1 MEALTLNSVY
11 PEWVTKGIFS
21 YLNALE
27 VPWKND
33 VSGNQLD
40 IIYHGSRSGNKIIG
54 SLIENYLD
62 NNNTVSNDN
71 KIIIAQAIYTI
82 YIKNWNALYK
92 TLSLEYNPIENY
104 SMTETENVQDT
115 HKGTLE
121 SNGNNTNTYTETA
134 IGNDTSNNQL
144 WGFNSTDS
152 VNSDKQTGDT
162 TRDVDS
168 TMDSTHKNTDRETKD
183 ITSDRTLKR
192 SGNIGVTTS
201 QQMIESER
209 QLWLWNFF
217 ESVFSDIDKILV
229 LKIY

>member
-1 MEALTLNSVY
+1 METLTLNDVY
-11 PEWVTKGIFS
+11 PEWITKGIFS

-33 VSGNQLD
+33 ITGNELD
-40 IIYHGSRSGNKIIG
+40 INYHGSRSGHKIIG
-54 SLIENYLD
+54 SLIENFLE
-62 NNNTVSNDN
+62 NNVVSDEN
-71 KIIIAQAIYTI
+71 KITIAQAIYTM

-104 SMTETENVQDT
+104 SMVETENIQDS
-115 HKGTLE
+115 HNGKIE
-121 SNGNNTNTYTETA
+121 SNSTDTNTNTENTVV
-134 IGNDTSNNQL
+134 NDIANNQL

-152 VNSDKQTGDT
+152 VNSDKQIGDT
-162 TRDVDS
+162 TRNVDGS
-168 TMDSTHKNTDRETKD
+168 VNSTHKNTDTETKD

>member
-1 MEALTLNSVY
+1 MVTLTLNDVY
-11 PEWVTKGIFS
+11 PEWITKGIFS

-33 VSGNQLD
+33 ITGNELD
-40 IIYHGSRSGNKIIG
+40 IIYHGSRSGHKLIG
-54 SLIENYLD
+54 SLIENFLE
-62 NNNTVSNDN
+62 NNVVSEEN
-71 KIIIAQAIYTI
+71 KITIAQAIYAL

-104 SMTETENVQDT
+104 SMTEIENVQDS
-115 HKGTLE
+115 HKGTVE
-121 SNGNNTNTYTETA
+121 SDSTDTNTNTENT
-134 IGNDTSNNQL
+134 IVNDTANNQL
-144 WGFNSTDS
+144 WSFNSTDS
-152 VNSDKQTGDT
+152 VNSDKQVGDT
-162 TRDVDS
+162 TRNVDGS
-168 TMDSTHKNTDRETKD
+168 TNSTHKNTDTETKD

>member
-1 MEALTLNSVY
+1 METLTLNSVY
-11 PEWVTKGIFS
+11 PEWITKGIFS

-62 NNNTVSNDN
+62 NNTVSDDN

-115 HKGTLE
+115 HKGTIE
-121 SNGNNTNTYTETA
+121 SNGNNTNTYTETTLV
-134 IGNDTSNNQL
+134 NDTSNNQL

-162 TRDVDS
+162 TRDVES

>member
-1 MEALTLNSVY
+1 METFTLNSVY
-11 PEWVTKGIFS
+11 PEWITKGIFS

-62 NNNTVSNDN
+62 NNTVSDDN

-121 SNGNNTNTYTETA
+121 SNGNNTNTYIETTLV
-134 IGNDTSNNQL
+134 NDTSNNQL

>member
-1 MEALTLNSVY
+1 METLTLNSVY

-33 VSGNQLD
+33 VSDNQLD

-62 NNNTVSNDN
+62 NNTVSDDN

-115 HKGTLE
+115 HKGTVE
-121 SNGNNTNTYTETA
+121 SNGNNTDTYIETT
-134 IGNDTSNNQL
+134 IVDNTSNNQL

-162 TRDVDS
+162 TRDVES

>member
-1 MEALTLNSVY
+1 METLTLNSVY

-62 NNNTVSNDN
+62 NNTVSDDN

-115 HKGTLE
+115 HKGTIE
-121 SNGNNTNTYTETA
+121 SNGNNTNTYTETTLV
-134 IGNDTSNNQL
+134 NNTSNNQL

-162 TRDVDS
+162 TRDVES

>member
-1 MEALTLNSVY
+1 MPTLTLNDVY
-11 PEWVTKGIFS
+11 PEWITKGIFS

-27 VPWKND
+27 VPWKSD
-33 VSGNQLD
+33 ISGNQLD
-40 IIYHGSRSGNKIIG
+40 IIYHGSRSGHKIIG
-54 SLIENYLD
+54 SLIENYLE
-62 NNNTVSNDN
+62 NNTVSDDN
-71 KIIIAQAIYTI
+71 KITIAQAIFSI

-104 SMTETENVQDT
+104 SMTETENVQDS
-115 HKGTLE
+115 HKGTVE
-121 SNGNNTNTYTETA
+121 SDSTDTNTNTENT
-134 IGNDTSNNQL
+134 IVNDTANNQL

-152 VNSDKQTGDT
+152 VNSDKQVGDT
-162 TRDVDS
+162 TRNVDGS
-168 TMDSTHKNTDRETKD
+168 TNSTHKNTDTETKD

-217 ESVFSDIDKILV
+217 ESVFSNIDKILV

>member
-1 MEALTLNSVY
+1 MVTLTLNDVY
-11 PEWVTKGIFS
+11 PEWITKGIFS
-21 YLNALE
+21 YLNALG

-33 VSGNQLD
+33 ITGNELD
-40 IIYHGSRSGNKIIG
+40 INYHGSRSGHKLIG
-54 SLIENYLD
+54 SLIENFLE
-62 NNNTVSNDN
+62 NNVVSEAN
-71 KIIIAQAIYTI
+71 KITIAQAIYAI

-115 HKGTLE
+115 HRGTLE
-121 SNGNNTNTYTETA
+121 SDGSDTNTNTENT
-134 IGNDTSNNQL
+134 IVNDTSNNQL

-152 VNSDKQTGDT
+152 VNSDKQIGDT
-162 TRDVDS
+162 TRNIDGS
-168 TMDSTHKNTDRETKD
+168 MNATHKNTDTETKD

>member
-1 MEALTLNSVY
+1 MMTLTLNDVY
-11 PEWVTKGIFS
+11 PEWITKGIFS
-21 YLNALE
+21 YLNALK

-33 VSGNQLD
+33 ITSNELD
-40 IIYHGSRSGNKIIG
+40 VNYHGSRSGYKLIG
-54 SLIENYLD
+54 SLIENFLE
-62 NNNTVSNDN
+62 NNVVSEEN
-71 KIIIAQAIYTI
+71 KITIAQAIYAM

-104 SMTETENVQDT
+104 SMTEIENVQDS
-115 HKGTLE
+115 HKGTLV
-121 SNGNNTNTYTETA
+121 SDSTDTNTNTENT
-134 IGNDTSNNQL
+134 IVNDTANNQL

-152 VNSDKQTGDT
+152 VNSDKQVGDT
-162 TRDVDS
+162 TRNVDGS
-168 TMDSTHKNTDRETKD
+168 INSTHKNTDTENKD

>member
-1 MEALTLNSVY
+1 METLTLNSVY
-11 PEWVTKGIFS
+11 SEWITKGIFS
-21 YLNALE
+21 YLNSLE

-33 VSGNQLD
+33 VPGNQLD
-40 IIYHGSRSGNKIIG
+40 AIYHGSRSGNKIIG
-54 SLIENYLD
+54 SLLENYLD
-62 NNNTVSNDN
+62 NNTVSDDN

-104 SMTETENVQDT
+104 SMTETENVQDS
-115 HKGTLE
+115 HNGTLE
-121 SNGNNTNTYTETA
+121 SNGTDTNTNTENT
-134 IGNDTSNNQL
+134 IVNDTSNNQL

-152 VNSDKQTGDT
+152 VNSDKQIGDT
-162 TRDVDS
+162 TKNVDGS
-168 TMDSTHKNTDRETKD
+168 MNTTHKNTDTETKN
-183 ITSDRTLKR
+183 ITSDRMLKR

>member
-1 MEALTLNSVY
+1 MGTLTLNSVY

-62 NNNTVSNDN
+62 NNTVSDDN

-121 SNGNNTNTYTETA
+121 SNGNNTNTYTETTLV
-134 IGNDTSNNQL
+134 NDTSNNQL

-162 TRDVDS
+162 TRDVES
-168 TMDSTHKNTDRETKD
+168 TMDNTHKNTDRETKD

>member
-1 MEALTLNSVY
+1 MGTLTLNSVY

-62 NNNTVSNDN
+62 NNTVSDDN
-71 KIIIAQAIYTI
+71 KIIIAQAIHTI

-121 SNGNNTNTYTETA
+121 SNGNNTDTYTETTLV
-134 IGNDTSNNQL
+134 NDTSNNQL

-162 TRDVDS
+162 TRDVES

>member
-1 MEALTLNSVY
+1 METLTLNSVY

-62 NNNTVSNDN
+62 NNTVSDDN

-121 SNGNNTNTYTETA
+121 SNGNNTNTYTETTLV
-134 IGNDTSNNQL
+134 NDTSNNQL

-162 TRDVDS
+162 TRDVES
-168 TMDSTHKNTDRETKD
+168 TVDNTHKNTDRETKD

>member
-1 MEALTLNSVY
+1 MVTLTLNNVY
-11 PEWVTKGIFS
+11 PEWITKGIFS

-27 VPWKND
+27 VPWKSD
-33 VSGNQLD
+33 ISGNQLD
-40 IIYHGSRSGNKIIG
+40 IIYHGSRSGHKIIG
-54 SLIENYLD
+54 SLIENYLE
-62 NNNTVSNDN
+62 NNTVSDDN
-71 KIIIAQAIYTI
+71 KITIAQSIFSI

-104 SMTETENVQDT
+104 SMTETENVQDS
-115 HKGTLE
+115 HKGTTE
-121 SNGNNTNTYTETA
+121 SDATDTDTNTETT
-134 IGNDTSNNQL
+134 IVNDTANNQL

-152 VNSDKQTGDT
+152 VNSDKQVSDI
-162 TRDVDS
+162 TRNVDG
-168 TMDSTHKNTDRETKD
+168 TRNATHKNTDTETKN

-217 ESVFSDIDKILV
+217 ENVFSDIDKILV

>member
-1 MEALTLNSVY
+1 MVTLKLNDVY
-11 PEWVTKGIFS
+11 PKWITKGIFS

-33 VSGNQLD
+33 ITGNELD
-40 IIYHGSRSGNKIIG
+40 INYHGFRSGHKIVG
-54 SLIENYLD
+54 SLIENFLE
-62 NNNTVSNDN
+62 NNVVSEEN
-71 KIIIAQAIYTI
+71 KITIAQAIYTL

-104 SMTETENVQDT
+104 SMTETENIQDT
-115 HKGTLE
+115 HRGTLE
-121 SNGNNTNTYTETA
+121 SDGSDTNTNTENT
-134 IGNDTSNNQL
+134 IVNDISNNQL

-152 VNSDKQTGDT
+152 VNSDKQIGDT
-162 TRDVDS
+162 TRNVDGS
-168 TMDSTHKNTDRETKD
+168 MNSTHKNTDTETKD
-183 ITSDRTLKR
+183 ITSYRTLKR

-209 QLWLWNFF
+209 QLWFWNFF
-217 ESVFSDIDKILV
+217 ENVFADIDKILV

>member
-1 MEALTLNSVY
+1 METLTLNSVY

-62 NNNTVSNDN
+62 NNTVSDDN

-121 SNGNNTNTYTETA
+121 SNGNNTNTYTETTLVD
-134 IGNDTSNNQL
+134 DTSNNQL

>member
-1 MEALTLNSVY
+1 METLTLNSVY

-62 NNNTVSNDN
+62 NNTVSDDN

-121 SNGNNTNTYTETA
+121 SNGNNTNTYTETT
-134 IGNDTSNNQL
+134 IVDDTSNNQL

-162 TRDVDS
+162 TRDVES

>member
-1 MEALTLNSVY
+1 MVTLTLNDVY
-11 PEWVTKGIFS
+11 PEWITKGIFS

-27 VPWKND
+27 VPWKSD
-33 VSGNQLD
+33 ISGNQLD
-40 IIYHGSRSGNKIIG
+40 IIYHGSRSGHKIIG
-54 SLIENYLD
+54 SLIENYLE
-62 NNNTVSNDN
+62 NNTVSDDN
-71 KIIIAQAIYTI
+71 KITIAQAIFSI

-104 SMTETENVQDT
+104 SMTETENVQDS
-115 HKGTLE
+115 HKGTTE
-121 SNGNNTNTYTETA
+121 SDATDTDTNSETT
-134 IGNDTSNNQL
+134 IVNDTANNQL

-152 VNSDKQTGDT
+152 VNSDKQVGDT
-162 TRDVDS
+162 TRN
-168 TMDSTHKNTDRETKD
+168 MDGTRNATHKNTDTETKN

>member
-1 MEALTLNSVY
+1 METLTLNSVY

-62 NNNTVSNDN
+62 NNTVSDDN

-121 SNGNNTNTYTETA
+121 SNGNNTNTYTETT
-134 IGNDTSNNQL
+134 IVDNTSNNQL

-162 TRDVDS
+162 TRDVES

>member
-1 MEALTLNSVY
+1 METLTLNSVY
-11 PEWVTKGIFS
+11 SEWITKGIFS

-62 NNNTVSNDN
+62 NNTVSDDN
-71 KIIIAQAIYTI
+71 KIIIVQAIYTI

-121 SNGNNTNTYTETA
+121 SNGNNTNTYTETTLV
-134 IGNDTSNNQL
+134 NDTSNNQL

-162 TRDVDS
+162 TRDVES

>member
-1 MEALTLNSVY
+1 METLTLNSVY
-11 PEWVTKGIFS
+11 PEWITKGIFS

-62 NNNTVSNDN
+62 NNTVSDDN

-121 SNGNNTNTYTETA
+121 SNGSNTNTYIETT
-134 IGNDTSNNQL
+134 IVDDTSNNQL

-162 TRDVDS
+162 TRDVES
-168 TMDSTHKNTDRETKD
+168 TIDNTHKNTDRETKD

>member
-1 MEALTLNSVY
+1 MVTLTLNDVY
-11 PEWVTKGIFS
+11 PEWVTNGIFS
-21 YLNALE
+21 YLNDLE

-33 VSGNQLD
+33 ITSNELD
-40 IIYHGSRSGNKIIG
+40 VNYHGSRSGHKLIG
-54 SLIENYLD
+54 SLIENFLE
-62 NNNTVSNDN
+62 NNVVSEEN
-71 KIIIAQAIYTI
+71 KITIAQAIYVM

-92 TLSLEYNPIENY
+92 TLLLEYNPIENY

-115 HKGTLE
+115 HRGTLE
-121 SNGNNTNTYTETA
+121 SDGSDTNTNTENT
-134 IGNDTSNNQL
+134 IVNDTSNNQL

-152 VNSDKQTGDT
+152 VNSDKQIGDT
-162 TRDVDS
+162 TRNIDGS
-168 TMDSTHKNTDRETKD
+168 MNATHKNKDTETKD

-217 ESVFSDIDKILV
+217 ESVFSDIDKILL

>member
-1 MEALTLNSVY
+1 MVTLTLNDVY
-11 PEWVTKGIFS
+11 PEWIARGIFS
-21 YLNALE
+21 YLNDLE

-33 VSGNQLD
+33 ITSNELD
-40 IIYHGSRSGNKIIG
+40 VNYHGSRSGHKLIG
-54 SLIENYLD
+54 SLIENFLE
-62 NNNTVSNDN
+62 NNVVSEEN
-71 KIIIAQAIYTI
+71 KITIAQAIYVM

-104 SMTETENVQDT
+104 SMTETENVQDS
-115 HKGTLE
+115 HRGTLE
-121 SNGNNTNTYTETA
+121 SNGTDSNINTENT
-134 IGNDTSNNQL
+134 IVNDTSNNQL

-152 VNSDKQTGDT
+152 VNSDKQIGDT
-162 TRDVDS
+162 TRTIDGS
-168 TMDSTHKNTDRETKD
+168 MNATHKNTDTETKD

-209 QLWLWNFF
+209 KLWLWNFF

>member
-1 MEALTLNSVY
+1 MVTLTLNDIYS
-11 PEWVTKGIFS
+11 EWITKGIFS

-33 VSGNQLD
+33 ITSNELD
-40 IIYHGSRSGNKIIG
+40 VNYHGSRSGHKLIG
-54 SLIENYLD
+54 SLIENFLE
-62 NNNTVSNDN
+62 NNIVSEEN
-71 KIIIAQAIYTI
+71 KITIAQAIYTM

-92 TLSLEYNPIENY
+92 TLLLEYNPIENY
-104 SMTETENVQDT
+104 SMTEIENVQDS
-115 HKGTLE
+115 HRGTLE
-121 SNGNNTNTYTETA
+121 SNGTDSNTNTENT
-134 IGNDTSNNQL
+134 ILNDISNNQL

-152 VNSDKQTGDT
+152 VNSDKQIGDT
-162 TRDVDS
+162 TKNIDGS
-168 TMDSTHKNTDRETKD
+168 MNATHKNTDTETKD
-183 ITSDRTLKR
+183 TTSDRTLKR

-217 ESVFSDIDKILV
+217 ESVFSDIDKTLV

>member
-1 MEALTLNSVY
+1 METLTLNSVY

-62 NNNTVSNDN
+62 NNTVSDDN
-71 KIIIAQAIYTI
+71 KIIIAQTIYTI

-121 SNGNNTNTYTETA
+121 SNGNNTNTYTETTLV
-134 IGNDTSNNQL
+134 NDTSNNQL

-162 TRDVDS
+162 TRDVES

>member
-1 MEALTLNSVY
+1 MVTMTLNDVY
-11 PEWVTKGIFS
+11 PDWITKGIFS

-33 VSGNQLD
+33 ITGNELD
-40 IIYHGSRSGNKIIG
+40 INYHGFRSGHKIVG
-54 SLIENYLD
+54 SLIENFLE
-62 NNNTVSNDN
+62 NNVVSDEN
-71 KIIIAQAIYTI
+71 KIIIAQAIYAM

-104 SMTETENVQDT
+104 SMLETENVQDS
-115 HKGTLE
+115 HKGTLK
-121 SNGNNTNTYTETA
+121 SNSTNTNTNTENT
-134 IGNDTSNNQL
+134 IVNDTSNNQL

-152 VNSDKQTGDT
+152 VNSDKQVGDT
-162 TRDVDS
+162 TRNVDES
-168 TMDSTHKNTDRETKD
+168 TNSTHENTDTEIKD
-183 ITSDRTLKR
+183 IISDRTLKR

-209 QLWLWNFF
+209 QLWFWNFF
-217 ESVFSDIDKILV
+217 ENVFADIDKILV

>member
-1 MEALTLNSVY
+1 METLTLNSVY

-62 NNNTVSNDN
+62 NNTVSDDN

-121 SNGNNTNTYTETA
+121 SNGNNTNTYTEVTLV
-134 IGNDTSNNQL
+134 NDTSNNQL

-162 TRDVDS
+162 TRDVES

>member
-1 MEALTLNSVY
+1 METLTLNSVY
-11 PEWVTKGIFS
+11 PEWITKGIFS

-62 NNNTVSNDN
+62 NNTVSDDN

-121 SNGNNTNTYTETA
+121 SNGNNTDTYIETT
-134 IGNDTSNNQL
+134 IVDDTSNNQL

-162 TRDVDS
+162 TRDVES

>member
-1 MEALTLNSVY
+1 MGTLTLNSVY

-62 NNNTVSNDN
+62 NNTVSDDN

-121 SNGNNTNTYTETA
+121 SNGNNTNTYIETT
-134 IGNDTSNNQL
+134 IVDNTSNNQL

-152 VNSDKQTGDT
+152 VNSDKQTGDS
-162 TRDVDS
+162 TRDVES
-168 TMDSTHKNTDRETKD
+168 TTDNTHKNTDRETKD

>member
-1 MEALTLNSVY
+1 METLTLNSVY
-11 PEWVTKGIFS
+11 PEWITKGIFS
-21 YLNALE
+21 YLNVLE

-62 NNNTVSNDN
+62 NNTVSDDN

-121 SNGNNTNTYTETA
+121 SNGNNTNTYTETTLV
-134 IGNDTSNNQL
+134 NDTSNNQL

-162 TRDVDS
+162 TRDVES

>member
-1 MEALTLNSVY
+1 METLTLNSVY

-62 NNNTVSNDN
+62 NNTVSDDN

-121 SNGNNTNTYTETA
+121 SNGNNTNTYTETTLV
-134 IGNDTSNNQL
+134 NDTSNNQL

-162 TRDVDS
+162 TRDVES

>member
-1 MEALTLNSVY
+1 MVTLTLNSVY
-11 PEWVTKGIFS
+11 PEWITKGIFS

-62 NNNTVSNDN
+62 NNTVSDDN

-115 HKGTLE
+115 HKGTVE
-121 SNGNNTNTYTETA
+121 SNGNNTDTYIETTLV
-134 IGNDTSNNQL
+134 NDTSNNQL

-162 TRDVDS
+162 TRDVES

>member
-1 MEALTLNSVY
+1 MGTLTLNSVY

-62 NNNTVSNDN
+62 NNTVSDDN

-121 SNGNNTNTYTETA
+121 SNGNNTNTYTETTLV
-134 IGNDTSNNQL
+134 NDTSNNQL

-162 TRDVDS
+162 TRDVES

>member
-1 MEALTLNSVY
+1 METLTLNSIY
-11 PEWVTKGIFS
+11 PEWITKGIFS

-62 NNNTVSNDN
+62 NNTVSDDN

-115 HKGTLE
+115 HKGTVE
-121 SNGNNTNTYTETA
+121 SNGNNTDTYIETTLV
-134 IGNDTSNNQL
+134 NDTSNNQL

-162 TRDVDS
+162 TRDVES

>member
-1 MEALTLNSVY
+1 METLTLNSVY
-11 PEWVTKGIFS
+11 PEWLTKGIFS

-62 NNNTVSNDN
+62 NNTVSDDN

-115 HKGTLE
+115 HKGTIE
-121 SNGNNTNTYTETA
+121 SNGNNTNTYTETTLVD
-134 IGNDTSNNQL
+134 NTSNNQL
-144 WGFNSTDS
+144 WGFNSTGS

-162 TRDVDS
+162 TRDVES
-168 TMDSTHKNTDRETKD
+168 TIDNTHKNTDRETKD

>member
-1 MEALTLNSVY
+1 MATLTLNDVY
-11 PEWVTKGIFS
+11 PEWITKGIFS

-27 VPWKND
+27 VPWKSD
-33 VSGNQLD
+33 ISGNQLD
-40 IIYHGSRSGNKIIG
+40 IIYHGSRSGHKIIG
-54 SLIENYLD
+54 SLIENYLE
-62 NNNTVSNDN
+62 NNTVSDDN
-71 KIIIAQAIYTI
+71 KITIAQAIFSI

-115 HKGTLE
+115 HRGTLE
-121 SNGNNTNTYTETA
+121 SDGSDTNTNTENT
-134 IGNDTSNNQL
+134 IVNDTSNNQL

-152 VNSDKQTGDT
+152 VNSDKKIGDT
-162 TRDVDS
+162 TRNIDGS
-168 TMDSTHKNTDRETKD
+168 MNATHKNTDTETKD

-217 ESVFSDIDKILV
+217 ESVFSDIDEILV

>member
-1 MEALTLNSVY
+1 METLTLNDVY
-11 PEWVTKGIFS
+11 PEWITKGIFS
-21 YLNALE
+21 YLNVLE

-33 VSGNQLD
+33 INGNELD
-40 IIYHGSRSGNKIIG
+40 INYHGSRSGHKIVG
-54 SLIENYLD
+54 SLIENFLE
-62 NNNTVSNDN
+62 NNVVSEEN
-71 KIIIAQAIYTI
+71 KITIAQAIYTL

-104 SMTETENVQDT
+104 SMTETENVQDS
-115 HKGTLE
+115 HKGTLK
-121 SNGNNTNTYTETA
+121 SNSTDINTNTENT
-134 IGNDTSNNQL
+134 IVNDTSNNQL

-152 VNSDKQTGDT
+152 VNSDKQIVDT
-162 TRDVDS
+162 TRNVDES
-168 TMDSTHKNTDRETKD
+168 TNSTHENTDTETKD

-217 ESVFSDIDKILV
+217 ESVFSDIDEILV

>member
-1 MEALTLNSVY
+1 MERLTLNSVY
-11 PEWVTKGIFS
+11 PEWIIKGIFS

-62 NNNTVSNDN
+62 NNTVSDDN

-104 SMTETENVQDT
+104 SMSETENVQDT

-121 SNGNNTNTYTETA
+121 SNGNDTNINTENT
-134 IGNDTSNNQL
+134 IVNDTSNNQL

-152 VNSDKQTGDT
+152 VNSDKQIGDT
-162 TRDVDS
+162 TRNVDG
-168 TMDSTHKNTDRETKD
+168 TMNSTHKNTDTETKD

>member
-1 MEALTLNSVY
+1 METLTLNSVY

-62 NNNTVSNDN
+62 NNTVSDDN

-121 SNGNNTNTYTETA
+121 SNGNNTNTYIETT
-134 IGNDTSNNQL
+134 IVDNTSNNQL

-162 TRDVDS
+162 TRDVES